1 MRQSAQDAA
10 IAVREESDL
19 RVKVGAAVVRG
30 NRIISLAANKSG
42 GSGKH
47 GYQWSRHAE
56 LRAVLR
62 ASAVQGADTY
72 VARVNG
78 TTKRLGMAR
87 PCNACQYIL
96 AEAGIARVHYTVDGG
111 WESMRLN

>member
-56 LRAVLR
+56 LRCILR
-62 ASAVQGADTY
+62 AEPRGCDIY
-72 VARVNG
+72 VGRISG
-78 TTKRLGMAR
+78 ETGRLALAK
-87 PCNACQYIL
+87 PCAICEGL
-96 AEAGIARVHYTVDGG
+96 LGEAGIARVHYTVDGG